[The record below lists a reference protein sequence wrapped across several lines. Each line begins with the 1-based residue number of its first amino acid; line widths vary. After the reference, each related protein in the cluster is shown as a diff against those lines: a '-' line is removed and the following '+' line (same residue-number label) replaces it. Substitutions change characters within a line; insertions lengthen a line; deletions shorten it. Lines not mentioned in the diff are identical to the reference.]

1 MHNIVWPQHL
11 ISSKISSSLQGK
23 SNINSSGNLSPYPS
37 LPQPLATT
45 ICFLSLCIHLFCCCL
60 VTKLYLTLCDSMDCR
75 TPDSTV
81 HGFPRQKYWSGLPF
95 PSPEHLPDRGIKPA
109 SPALAGGFFTTC
121 IFFFLFWTCGE
132 NLIKKLILTILCCLK
147 NFIVCEEGHL
157 TTLFF

>member
-60 VTKLYLTLCDSMDCR
+60 VTQLYLTLCDSMDCR

-95 PSPEHLPDRGIKPA
+95 PSPEHLPNTRIKHWDWLFSHSITYSDFSHTVTWTGTSLLFMTEKYSIICTDHILPW
-109 SPALAGGFFTTC
+109 GM
-121 IFFFLFWTCGE
+121 IFPQSVNT
-132 NLIKKLILTILCCLK
+132 
-147 NFIVCEEGHL
+147 
-157 TTLFF
+157 